1 MRSVVLALL
10 VAAPAVAHA
19 TKPWK
24 PHPIHIIPG
33 VPLKAEDIK
42 PYVPPNLPP
51 DPAPE
56 PSDVKVVEVTAPEAV
71 IEIRP
76 WSSPMVGNAIKG
88 ARLPV
93 KGVAKTTHGGCS
105 AKVWYALE
113 PFGWLCGHEARPTT
127 EPATTEQVL
136 KVRPNSRLPFQY
148 VMVLVKDEDKLP
160 MWATLDDLKNG
171 AEPERQLK
179 KGDTVAVDK
188 PFVWDNE
195 KYWISVDGKV
205 VPQAHTAM
213 MGGGAEWHGIEL
225 TDKTPLPF
233 GWVTPD
239 KANVYAAPPEGKAGK
254 ADAVLERRT
263 RVNIVDE
270 RMVGK
275 KKWLKITFADPPPA
289 ETFGNIMADNAKKK
303 PASPTAATPGAPASG
318 TDAAPA
324 PDAAPANAIA
334 ALPEAWISAD
344 ALNEVRVLEH
354 PKTVPAD
361 VTKWID
367 VDLGEQVLVLY
378 ENDKP
383 VFATLVSSGRA
394 IATPMGTYP
403 VWAKVSAI
411 TMKNQPYEDK
421 PYYVNKVPW
430 STFFQWHNA
439 IHGAYW
445 HDRFGVTKSHGCV
458 NASPLDARRVF
469 EWVDPGLPPGWT
481 GLRPLEL
488 LKSPYVVTR
497 NSHMKK
503 QFRQDRPIGPPD
515 RGLEAQRLEEAD
527 AARAAAAAQAAQAAA
542 NGGTPPPAPGTPGAT
557 APPPATPDVPSVA
570 APTAAP
576 PVKP

>member
-1 MRSVVLALL
+1 MRFVVVTLLIAAPL
-10 VAAPAVAHA
+10 VAEA
-19 TKPWK
+19 KPWK
-24 PHPIHIIPG
+24 PHPIHVIPG
-33 VPLKAEDIK
+33 VPLKPDDIK
-42 PYVPPNLPP
+42 PYVPPNLAPE
-51 DPAPE
+51 PAPE

-76 WSSPMVGNAIKG
+76 WLSPMVGNAVKG

-93 KGVAKTTHGGCS
+93 KGIAKAAHGCS
-105 AKVWYALE
+105 KPWYALE
-113 PFGWLCGHEARPTT
+113 PFGWICGHDARPTT
-127 EPATTEQVL
+127 EPATTESVL
-136 KVRPNSRLPFQY
+136 KVREGSRLPFQY
-148 VMVLVKDEDKLP
+148 VMVLVKDEEKLP

-179 KGDTVAVDK
+179 KGDTVAIEK
-188 PFVWDNE
+188 SYVWDNE

-205 VPQAHTAM
+205 TPAAHTAM

-225 TDKTPLPF
+225 SDKTPLPF
-233 GWVTPD
+233 GCVTPD
-239 KANVYAAPPEGKAGK
+239 KASVYAAAPEGKPGK
-254 ADAVLERRT
+254 ADATLERRT

-270 RMVGK
+270 KVIGK
-275 KKWLKITFADPPPA
+275 KTWLKITVAEPPPA
-289 ETFGNIMADNAKKK
+289 PTYGNIMADNSKKK
-303 PASPTAATPGAPASG
+303 PA

-324 PDAAPANAIA
+324 TATATGTEAANEDPITKMAEI
-334 ALPEAWISAD
+334 WISAD
-344 ALNEVRVLEH
+344 SVNEVRLLEH

-361 VTKWID
+361 IVKWID
-367 VDLGEQVLVLY
+367 VDLGEQVLVTY

-383 VFATLVSSGRA
+383 TFATLISSGRA
-394 IATPMGTYP
+394 IPTPMGTYP

-445 HDRFGVTKSHGCV
+445 HDRFGVSKSHGCV
-458 NASPLDARRVF
+458 NASPLDARHVF
-469 EWVDPGLPPGWT
+469 EWVDPPLPPGWT

-488 LKSPYVVTR
+488 LKSPYVVVR

-542 NGGTPPPAPGTPGAT
+542 NGGTPAGTPPVPG
-557 APPPATPDVPSVA
+557 APPTPAPATPEVPSVA
-570 APTAAP
+570 APSSAP